1 MITVDNE
8 KLWCEKYRPQ
18 RISDCILPQR
28 LKDSFQG
35 YVDSGHIPNLL
46 LTGGPGMGKT
56 TVARAMLEELDVDY
70 LMINASMYGN
80 IDTLRTEIQR
90 FASAMSMTGGQK
102 YVLLDEADY
111 LNPNSTQPAL
121 RNFMEEYSST
131 CGFILTGNLKNRIIP
146 ALQSRTANID
156 FRISKKELPTIAKEF
171 FKRSTEIL
179 KNEGIQYDKQVLLE
193 LIKKYHPD
201 WRKTINELQRYSVSG
216 TIDVGILSD
225 LTDDSFKSLV
235 KYLSEKNFTEV
246 RKWVA
251 ENSDIDTETLYRK
264 LYDHSVAKL
273 SPSDVAQV
281 VVVLGEYQ
289 YKAAFVANSEINNV
303 ACLVEIMGSVSF
315 K

>member
-35 YVDSGHIPNLL
+35 YVDSGYIPNLL

-56 TVARAMLEELDVDY
+56 TVARAMLEELGVDY
-70 LMINASMYGN
+70 IMINASMYGN

-121 RNFMEEYSST
+121 RNFMEEYSSA

-156 FRISKKELPTIAKEF
+156 FRISKKELPAIAKQF

-179 KNEGIQYDKQVLLE
+179 KNEGIEYDKQVLLE

-225 LTDDSFKSLV
+225 LTDDSFKTLV
-235 KYLSEKNFTEV
+235 TYLSEKNFSEV
-246 RKWVA
+246 RKWIG
-251 ENSDIDTETLYRK
+251 ENSDVDSETLYRK
-264 LYDHSVAKL
+264 LYDHAVAKL
-273 SPSDVAQV
+273 SPGDVAQV
-281 VVVLGEYQ
+281 VVILGEYQ
-289 YKAAFVANSEINNV
+289 YKAAFVANSEINNI
-303 ACLVEIMGSVSF
+303 ACLVEIMGSVNF